1 MLEHFFYIK
10 RNYVVSTIYKW
21 CYNNYAHILP
31 DPIIFRLCSFT
42 MLLHNE
48 IKKNYLQLS
57 TNTINNSKNILFIHF
72 RSPFAHILMFT
83 LVVHFTFTCDMLFNM
98 HMVIMQCSC
107 LFDYKIKQLCA
118 VFNIKFWR
126 TYFHRTCNFFLI

>member
-1 MLEHFFYIK
+1 MLEHFFMFKSIMWFPQ
-10 RNYVVSTIYKW
+10 YKW
-21 CYNNYAHILP
+21 CYNNYAHIEF
-31 DPIIFRLCSFT
+31 PIQSSSVYALSPCFC
-42 MLLHNE
+42 
-48 IKKNYLQLS
+48 KKNYLQLS

-118 VFNIKFWR
+118 VFNI
-126 TYFHRTCNFFLI
+126 